1 MHFFKHVLLKFKT
14 RLHFVALVTLNWNFQ
29 YKLKFEEIYKFA
41 YISRS
46 LTHLKM
52 FSSSFSNRIEQED
65 VTSIVD
71 NDFLEGSVSAIE
83 TSEAIGRSLEGKIMI
98 DGC

>member
-1 MHFFKHVLLKFKT
+1 
-14 RLHFVALVTLNWNFQ
+14 
-29 YKLKFEEIYKFA
+29 
-41 YISRS
+41 
-46 LTHLKM
+46 M
-52 FSSSFSNRIEQED
+52 FSSSLLNRIEIED